1 MEELLNV
8 LRALPSLF
16 GHVPL
21 PARRLIATE
30 FAVEI
35 LLFTLLVTVSFAT
48 GDDPFLRQPARY
60 IKLATMCAA
69 AIVALFVAAW
79 SLFLTLQNRD
89 VP

>member
-21 PARRLIATE
+21 PARRLIATG

-35 LLFTLLVTVSFAT
+35 LLFTLLLTISFAA
-48 GDDPFLRQPARY
+48 GNDPFLQQPARY
-60 IKLATMCAA
+60 IKLATMCVA
-69 AIVALFVAAW
+69 AIVALFVTVW

-89 VP
+89 AP